1 MSDAVFNLMEKE
13 GLTTLEIFYNQREN
27 KFLMKG
33 MKEWDDNVPWD
44 RYMADFTPED
54 ILTGNYKAVG
64 TATLFATF
72 SELGLKDYLEQIKQ
86 LLREGKHH
94 GIEFYY
100 HRKRNIRVMY
110 CKHVNTLGIRNRR
123 HAMRSGGI
131 RRHGLD
137 EPELDVLIDGLN
149 LARAMAYKNAIAKIP
164 YGGCKTVVLCDAVKL
179 DDFETMGFL
188 SYIIYR
194 IRTFTGPDMGF
205 AAEMADIMREKFT
218 KAITGGNKS
227 PMGPTGGPTAY
238 GEYLAMKEACDFI
251 YGSKDLSKRRI
262 AVQGLGEVGYPLV
275 EYLLN
280 DSAPLIV
287 TDIDLSKVHK
297 FQQKYGLD
305 SVQYVEPEDIY
316 TADADV
322 FSPCAMGGI
331 LTEDRISKFKFKI
344 IMGSANN
351 QLKATSKEAE
361 IELAKKIDDAGILFV
376 IDWAHNTGGV
386 IAGWAEWIFQEE
398 ASFDK
403 IKPRIK
409 LVCGDNLRKLLEEA
423 KRMGRTPTELV
434 YEKVEDM
441 VYSGAEFSEAL

>member
-1 MSDAVFNLMEKE
+1 VSDGVFNLMEKE
-13 GLTTLEIFYNQREN
+13 DLTTLEIFYNQREN
-27 KFLMKG
+27 KFLMRG
-33 MKEWDDNVPWD
+33 IKEWDDNVRWD

-54 ILTGNYKAVG
+54 ILTDNYKAVG

-72 SELGLKDYLEQIKQ
+72 SELGLKEYLEQIKQ

-164 YGGCKTVVLCDAVKL
+164 YGGCKTVVQCDAVKL

-205 AAEMADIMREKFT
+205 VAEMADIMREKFT

-238 GEYLAMKEACDFI
+238 GEYLAIKEACDFI

-262 AVQGLGEVGYPLV
+262 AVQGLGEVGYPLA

-287 TDIDLSKVHK
+287 TDIDLSKVRK
-297 FQQKYGLD
+297 LQQEYGLD

-316 TADADV
+316 TVNADV

-344 IMGSANN
+344 IMGPANN

-403 IKPRIK
+403 IKPRIT

-423 KRMGRTPTELV
+423 KRTGRTPTELV

>member
-164 YGGCKTVVLCDAVKL
+164 YGGCKTVVQCDAVKL

-287 TDIDLSKVHK
+287 TDIDL
-297 FQQKYGLD
+297 
-305 SVQYVEPEDIY
+305 
-316 TADADV
+316 
-322 FSPCAMGGI
+322 
-331 LTEDRISKFKFKI
+331 
-344 IMGSANN
+344 
-351 QLKATSKEAE
+351 
-361 IELAKKIDDAGILFV
+361 
-376 IDWAHNTGGV
+376 
-386 IAGWAEWIFQEE
+386 
-398 ASFDK
+398 
-403 IKPRIK
+403 
-409 LVCGDNLRKLLEEA
+409 
-423 KRMGRTPTELV
+423 
-434 YEKVEDM
+434 
-441 VYSGAEFSEAL
+441 